1 MSEDNGRHV
10 SCRLIKAGLTCLA
23 MAGAAACC
31 TVGPAYAA
39 DRSVAGYGPPSTQ
52 SLTAGI
58 PGGYTS
64 VITSVPIGPAGGTIG
79 PLTVNGAMVTIT
91 IPAGAFSTT
100 VLITVT
106 QADLGGLTAAMPRYV
121 VVAGVGI
128 QVTVNGQP
136 YAGTFLKPLTATI
149 RSSQI
154 TASSVVQVWNGSAFV
169 TDQDSST
176 AAGAATLSFD
186 TDPYFVVQSPAT
198 QAVTAIP
205 GATTSRTGEPLLGE
219 GIAAGGLLLLGSGG
233 LAVGGATRRRQRK

>member
-1 MSEDNGRHV
+1 MSEGNGRHV

-31 TVGPAYAA
+31 CTAGPAYAA
-39 DRSVAGYGPPSTQ
+39 DRSVASYGPPSTH
-52 SLTAGI
+52 SLTGI

-106 QADLGGLTAAMPRYV
+106 QADLGGLAAAMPRYE

-169 TDQDSST
+169 TDQDSSA
-176 AAGAATLSFD
+176 AAGVATLSFD
-186 TDPYFVVQSPAT
+186 TDPYFVVRSPAT
-198 QAVTAIP
+198 QVVTAIP
-205 GATTSRTGEPLLGE
+205 GATSSQTGEPLLGE